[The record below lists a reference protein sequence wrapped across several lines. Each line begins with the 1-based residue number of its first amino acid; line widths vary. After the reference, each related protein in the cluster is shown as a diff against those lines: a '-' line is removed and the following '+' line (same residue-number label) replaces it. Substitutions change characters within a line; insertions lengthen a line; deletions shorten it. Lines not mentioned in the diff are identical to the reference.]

1 MLQYER
7 AEIMHGPSA
16 VSEAEETTETAFGD
30 NLFYLINVP
39 YKHVVF
45 NELIIAGLAV
55 CNLLPLCYLN

>member
-16 VSEAEETTETAFGD
+16 VSEAETAFGD

-39 YKHVVF
+39 YKHVIF
-45 NELIIAGLAV
+45 N
-55 CNLLPLCYLN
+55 

>member
-1 MLQYER
+1 MVQYER
-7 AEIMHGPSA
+7 AEIMHGRSA

-45 NELIIAGLAV
+45 N
-55 CNLLPLCYLN
+55 